1 MCLVIQSRL
10 TQSTRPVA
18 SDAQKDTL
26 DLMKSPFNF
35 IEPQP
40 KNSWGAQVL
49 PALLGMPIGI
59 IVGAIWTLIAGT
71 LI

>member
-1 MCLVIQSRL
+1 
-10 TQSTRPVA
+10 
-18 SDAQKDTL
+18 
-26 DLMKSPFNF
+26 MKSPFNF